1 MVNNFLKERDEIL
14 NHYHLIGYMDLSK
27 VKQKSVVKDS
37 SLKCRFCGKDNN
49 QTTFMN
55 ESHAFP
61 RFIGNKFVLSE
72 FECDLCNEKFSRIL
86 ENEFANFMKLFHTLN
101 SVKGKKRIPTY
112 KKDGIRIEKKEE
124 NHLDLRGIKDSSVSE
139 KGVFCKLETDDFIPV
154 AVYKSLV
161 KMALSM
167 ISESDLNKFSKTFA
181 WLQDENHSNEVFHTD
196 DLPLIFTQN
205 KSDWQKFNLS
215 GLLYR
220 RKSDNSD
227 IPAYMFKLYYNLFSF
242 QIYIPFCSDD
252 LKNYFEPFEEFKI
265 IPNNFEIDNNNEESI
280 RYVMNCSYIEKSTV
294 SINFSAINLDY
305 EDKI

>member
-1 MVNNFLKERDEIL
+1 MINNFLKERDEIL

-37 SLKCRFCGKDNN
+37 SLKCRFCGKNNN
-49 QTTFMN
+49 QTTFKN

-72 FECDLCNEKFSRIL
+72 FECDSCNEMFSRIL
-86 ENEFANFMKLFHTLN
+86 ENEFANFMKLLHTLN

-112 KKDGIRIEKKEE
+112 KKDGIRIEMEGDS
-124 NHLDLRGIKDSSVSE
+124 HLNINGINDSLVSE
-139 KGVFCKLETDDFIPV
+139 KGVFCKLDTDDFIPI

-167 ISESDLNKFSKTFA
+167 VSESELSKFSKSFE
-181 WLQDENHSNEVFHTD
+181 WLQDDNHSNVFFHID
-196 DLPLIFTQN
+196 NLPLIFTQN
-205 KSDWQKFNLS
+205 KSDRQKFNLS

-220 RKSDNSD
+220 RKTDNSNLPTY
-227 IPAYMFKLYYNLFSF
+227 IFKLYYNLFSF

-252 LKNYFEPFEEFKI
+252 LKDYFEPFEEFKI
-265 IPNNFEIDNNNEESI
+265 IPNNFEIANNIGESI
-280 RYVMNCSYIEKSTV
+280 RCIMDCSSSVKSTV
-294 SINFSAINLDY
+294 SVNLNIVNLDY
-305 EDKI
+305 EGN